1 MMNMRTK
8 FMPLL
13 SWHGRI
19 PFSQRYC
26 LMVIGVIGVAYFA
39 GRMVLN
45 LTAMVDSERLVPIS
59 GEFMIQSIPFTLFLY
74 LLGIVLV
81 SLRQTPPSRIS
92 LFTFAFSL
100 RVITG
105 SILAF
110 MFPCDD
116 ERGFHQAGIQQV
128 YRLLSLDA
136 GKGYYHWSLV
146 IGSLAGPFCNKLV
159 ERLLLLC

>member
-1 MMNMRTK
+1 
-8 FMPLL
+8 MPLL

-81 SLRQTPPSRIS
+81 SFRQTPLNCIN

-110 MFPCDD
+110 IFLYDD
-116 ERGFHQAGIQQV
+116 ERGFHEAGIQQV
-128 YRLLSLDA
+128 YGLLSSDA
-136 GKGYYHWSLV
+136 RKGYYRLSLV
-146 IGSLAGPFCNKLV
+146 IGSVPGIFGNKLV
-159 ERLLLLC
+159 GRLLLLC